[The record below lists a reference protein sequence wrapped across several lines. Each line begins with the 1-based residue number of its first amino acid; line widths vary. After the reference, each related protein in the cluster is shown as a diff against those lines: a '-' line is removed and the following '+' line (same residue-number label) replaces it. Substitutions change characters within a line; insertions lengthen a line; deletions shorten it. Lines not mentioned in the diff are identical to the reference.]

1 MQPLLR
7 NLLIA
12 APLTLLFSASG
23 WAQTGAIEGDVKGE
37 DGKPAV
43 GAVIK
48 IERKD
53 IKGNYNT
60 KTDKKGHYYYGGLG
74 MPGTYDVTVEVNG
87 KTGDAI
93 RGVRTSGAPAEVN
106 FDLKQSAARAAA
118 AAAAAGAGGAAAAP
132 PPEADRSLSP
142 AQKAEL
148 EKQRKEAEAAMARN
162 KELNDAFNAGREA
175 ETAKQWDTAIQ
186 QLEKASQLDPKQHV
200 VWSHLADSYI
210 SRGGTKSGADQQADY
225 AKGVENYQK
234 AIEIKPDDPAY
245 HNNYA
250 LALAKTKKLDVAQ
263 VELTKAAQLDAP
275 NAGKYYYNFGAI
287 LVNAGQ
293 NDAAGDAFKK
303 AIEAD
308 PNYADA
314 YYQLG
319 IVLIGKATTTPEGKI
334 VPPAGTEEAFQK
346 YLALQPNGP
355 NADGAKA
362 MLASM
367 GSSIETNFSKPGAK
381 QPANTKKK

>member
-1 MQPLLR
+1 M
-7 NLLIA
+7 
-12 APLTLLFSASG
+12 
-23 WAQTGAIEGDVKGE
+23 KGE
-37 DGKPAV
+37 DGKPLQ

-74 MPGTYDVTVEVNG
+74 FGTYDVTVEVNG
-87 KTGDAI
+87 KPVDAV
-93 RGVRTSGAPAEVN
+93 RGVRTQGAPAEVN
-106 FDLKQSAARAAA
+106 FDLKQAAARAAS
-118 AAAAAGAGGAAAAP
+118 AGGGAAA
-132 PPEADRSLSP
+132 PPEENRSLSP

-148 EKQRKEAEAAMARN
+148 EKQRKAQEEQMAKN
-162 KELNDAFNAGREA
+162 KELNDAFNAGRDA
-175 ETAKQWDTAIQ
+175 ETAKNWDVAIQ
-186 QLEKASQLDPKQHV
+186 QYEKASQLDPKQHV

-210 SRGGTKSGADQQADY
+210 GRAAGKTGGDQQADL
-225 AKGVENYQK
+225 AKGIEYYQK
-234 AIEIKPDDPAY
+234 AIEIKPEDPAY

-250 LALAKTKKLDVAQ
+250 LVLAKTKNLDAARA
-263 VELTKAAQLDAP
+263 ELTKAADLDAS

-303 AIEAD
+303 AIEVD

-314 YYQLG
+314 YYQMG
-319 IVLIGKATTTPEGKI
+319 IVLIGKATTTPEGKV

-346 YLALQPNGP
+346 YLALQPNGQY
-355 NADGAKA
+355 ADGAKA
-362 MLASM
+362 MLAS
-367 GSSIETNFSKPGAK
+367 IGASVQTTFDK
-381 QPANTKKK
+381 SPNKNQKKK

>member
-1 MQPLLR
+1 MQPLFR
-7 NLLIA
+7 NALMGA
-12 APLTLLFSASG
+12 SLTLLFASFG
-23 WAQTGAIEGDVKGE
+23 WAQTTAIEGDVKGE
-37 DGKPAV
+37 DGKPLQ

-74 MPGTYDVTVEVNG
+74 FGMYDITVEVNG
-87 KTGDAI
+87 KPVDAT
-93 RGVRTSGAPAEVN
+93 RGVRTQGAPAEVN
-106 FDLKQSAARAAA
+106 FDLKEAAARAAA
-118 AAAAAGAGGAAAAP
+118 ASAGGAAGAAP
-132 PPEADRSLSP
+132 PPEENRSLSP

-148 EKQRKEAEAAMARN
+148 EKQRKAQEEQMAKN

-175 ETAKQWDTAIQ
+175 ETAKNWDVAIQ
-186 QLEKASQLDPKQHV
+186 QYEKASQLDPKQHV

-210 SRGGTKSGADQQADY
+210 GRAAGKTGGDQQADL
-225 AKGVENYQK
+225 AKGVEYYQK
-234 AIEIKPDDPAY
+234 AIEIKPEDPAY

-250 LALAKTKKLDVAQ
+250 LALAKTKNLDAARA
-263 VELTKAAQLDAP
+263 ELTKAAGMDAA

-293 NDAAGDAFKK
+293 SDAAGEAFKK
-303 AIEAD
+303 AIEVD

-314 YYQLG
+314 YYQMG
-319 IVLIGKATTTPEGKI
+319 IVLIGKATTTPEGKV

-346 YLALQPNGP
+346 YLALQPSGQY
-355 NADGAKA
+355 ADGAKA

-367 GSSIETNFSKPGAK
+367 GASVQTTFDKPGAK
-381 QPANTKKK
+381 NAKKK